1 MTNDF
6 FLQPLSWTRLKK
18 WLDGKT
24 TEPRETAEQ
33 TFGRA
38 VHARLLQPLEY
49 LQRRAI
55 YSAPI
60 NPGTGAE
67 YGADTKTARTAR
79 AKFEST
85 LTDDA
90 IVLSEC
96 DALRVESIAKAAQRA
111 GFYVEPNAV
120 VEQHV
125 ERVVNVNGVDV
136 ALHGYIDKYVDGAV
150 DGYMFVNIDEL
161 KTTAKPIAAFNGKDR
176 FYWEALELGYL
187 HQVAFY
193 SLLLDRDITNCRMVV
208 LETAEPYRVAFANVR
223 YQTLKRCQS
232 DILEVFLPAWL
243 DQKRPDLI
251 LEY

>member
-1 MTNDF
+1 MTKDF
-6 FLQPLSWTRLKK
+6 FTQPLSWTRLKK

-33 TFGRA
+33 TLGRA
-38 VHARLLQPLEY
+38 VHARVLQPIEY

-60 NPGTGAE
+60 NPRTGAE
-67 YGADTKTARTAR
+67 YGADTKAAQTAR
-79 AKFEST
+79 AEFEKT
-85 LTDDA
+85 LPNDA
-90 IVLSEC
+90 IILSEA
-96 DALRVESIAKAAQRA
+96 DAARVEQVAKAVAA
-111 GFYVEPNAV
+111 SGFYVDDCDR
-120 VEQHV
+120 VETHV

-136 ALHGYIDKYVDGAV
+136 ALHGYIDKYADGAV
-150 DGYMFVNIDEL
+150 DGYTFANVDEL
-161 KTTAKPIAAFNGKDR
+161 KTTAKPIAAFSGRDK

-187 HQVAFY
+187 HQSAYY
-193 SLLLDRDITNCRMVV
+193 SLLLGRDVTNCRIIVV
-208 LETAEPYRVAFANVR
+208 ETVEPFRVAKVNVR

>member
-1 MTNDF
+1 MTDNYF
-6 FLQPLSWTRLKK
+6 AQPLSWTRLKK

-33 TFGRA
+33 TLGRA
-38 VHARLLQPLEY
+38 VHSRLLQPVEY

-60 NPGTGAE
+60 NPRTGAE
-67 YGADTKTARTAR
+67 YGADTKAAQSER

-85 LTDDA
+85 LPDDA
-90 IVLSEC
+90 IVLSEA
-96 DALRVESIAKAAQRA
+96 DAIRVEQIAKAAQNA
-111 GFYVEPNAV
+111 GFCIEPNAV
-120 VEQHV
+120 VEKHV

-136 ALHGYIDKYVDGAV
+136 ALHGYIDKYADGGG
-150 DGYMFVNIDEL
+150 DGDTFANVDEL
-161 KTTAKPIAAFNGKDR
+161 KTTAKPIAAFSGRDK

-187 HQVAFY
+187 HQLAFY
-193 SLLLDRDITNCRMVV
+193 SILLGRDVTNCRIIVV
-208 LETAEPYRVAFANVR
+208 ETVEPFRVATVNVR

-232 DILEVFLPAWL
+232 DILEVFLPAWI

>member
-38 VHARLLQPLEY
+38 VHARILQPVEY

-60 NPGTGAE
+60 NPRTGAE
-67 YGADTKTARTAR
+67 YGANTKAAQSARTE
-79 AKFEST
+79 FEST
-85 LTDDA
+85 LADDA
-90 IVLSEC
+90 IILSET
-96 DALRVESIAKAAQRA
+96 DALRVEQVAKAVASS
-111 GFYVEPNAV
+111 GFYVGESDR
-120 VEQHV
+120 VETHV

-136 ALHGYIDKYVDGAV
+136 ALHGYIDKYADGAV
-150 DGYMFVNIDEL
+150 DGYTFVNIDEL
-161 KTTAKPIAAFNGKDR
+161 KTTGKPIAAFSGKDK

-187 HQVAFY
+187 HQIAFY
-193 SLLLDRDITNCRMVV
+193 SLLLDRDVTNCRLVV
-208 LETAEPYRVAFANVR
+208 LETGEPFRVAFVNVR

-232 DILEVFLPAWL
+232 DILDVFLPAWL